1 MSPFGLGDIT
11 MDLNELL
18 KEIGLE
24 DKASEWVKTKSKE
37 IYRKLEKAYNE
48 EFSDETAEEWAD
60 SMGIEFD
67 EEGNEV

>member
-1 MSPFGLGDIT
+1 
-11 MDLNELL
+11 
-18 KEIGLE
+18 
-24 DKASEWVKTKSKE
+24 VKTKSRE